1 MALRD
6 RLDHDLKEA
15 MKGRDK
21 ERLSVLRMVRS
32 EIKNREIKEQAPLDE
47 SALLALLARNAKQRR
62 ESIEQFHRGGR
73 EDLVAQET
81 RELEILLE
89 YLPQP
94 LTSEELRKVVE
105 EAIAKV
111 GATSVKE
118 MGAVMKHVMTEIGG
132 RADGKRV
139 NQMVREILS

>member
-6 RLDHDLKEA
+6 KLDRDLKEA

-21 ERLSVLRMVRS
+21 ERLSVLRMILS
-32 EIKNREIKEQAPLDE
+32 EIKNREIEDRKPIDE

-62 ESIEQFHRGGR
+62 ESIEQFQKGGR

-81 RELEILLE
+81 RELRMILE

-94 LTSEELRKVVE
+94 LTEDELRKAVE
-105 EAIAKV
+105 EAVAKV
-111 GATSVKE
+111 GATSAKE
-118 MGAVMKHVMTEIGG
+118 MGAVMKHVMAEVGG
-132 RADGKRV
+132 KADGKRV
-139 NQMVREILS
+139 NQIVREILS